1 MSLLINPL
9 EHELGAPTTG
19 ELASFLAHD
28 LRTPLNAVRG
38 FAELLL
44 SGSAGPLTGEMIGLL
59 ADIGRAGRTLERAVL
74 CAQELGEPC
83 IMAGA
88 STRSSMRSL
97 LVDAGFAARFRDLP
111 DSVEVVG
118 EAAGWQ
124 RLLGVCREHLQDEVA
139 GGAVA
144 AEVGA
149 AGWGRLQ
156 LVLSADESHAA
167 DPASLLAE
175 RHMRRLAASQ
185 HTVLLSELP
194 HRPVRLIARCDLS
207 GRCEFVPRRDV
218 LWR

>member
-1 MSLLINPL
+1 MPEQIVCVIYLCQTAVPSDCGWPQRRCIEAAGAATGARDGLPASDGTDRQGYPFATRALVVSLLINPL

-97 LVDAGFAARFRDLP
+97 LVDAGF
-111 DSVEVVG
+111 
-118 EAAGWQ
+118 
-124 RLLGVCREHLQDEVA
+124 
-139 GGAVA
+139 
-144 AEVGA
+144 
-149 AGWGRLQ
+149 
-156 LVLSADESHAA
+156 
-167 DPASLLAE
+167 
-175 RHMRRLAASQ
+175 
-185 HTVLLSELP
+185 
-194 HRPVRLIARCDLS
+194 
-207 GRCEFVPRRDV
+207 
-218 LWR
+218 